1 MFRTPSLRD
10 SISVTLRKLLEGGS
24 SGEVRLYTSLQQREQ
39 AVWTLKVRYQVRE
52 FIILC
57 MGRCKPLG
65 SLNSFLSYAS
75 QLSGANPVFLLT
87 LLLAFP
93 QLLSNHHREWQHPLD
108 PSFGSLHS
116 HLEVRKCWWL
126 WHLLFINMAGDIFIS
141 QSERQRFEFQFCP
154 LWAPCLGV
162 ITVFT
167 T

>member
-1 MFRTPSLRD
+1 MEMFRTPSLRD

-87 LLLAFP
+87 LLLAVP
-93 QLLSNHHREWQHPLD
+93 QLLSNQYEGWQHPLNH
-108 PSFGSLHS
+108 SFGNPHS
-116 HLEVRKCWWL
+116 HLEARNHWWL
-126 WHLLFINMAGDIFIS
+126 WHFLFIYMAGEIFILHLRS
-141 QSERQRFEFQFCP
+141 S
-154 LWAPCLGV
+154 
-162 ITVFT
+162 
-167 T
+167 